1 MIAVSNF
8 EDLPDLLRDG
18 YSSSSDHFGKERY
31 LFLVQLNWHLFGH
44 RG

>member
-18 YSSSSDHFGKERY
+18 YSSPRNYFRKERY
-31 LFLVQLNWHLFGH
+31 LLLIEFDRHLFGH
-44 RG
+44 RA